1 MPEAPPAPL
10 VTFRIFAS
18 HMEADL
24 AKSLLEAFGVEC
36 MTSADD
42 CGGQRPAW
50 AFSDGVLLIIRAE
63 DRERAEEIFAVQAE
77 G

>member
-1 MPEAPPAPL
+1 MPDAL
-10 VTFRIFAS
+10 VTFRTFS
-18 HMEADL
+18 NHMEADL

-36 MTSADD
+36 TTSSDD
-42 CGGQRPAW
+42 CAGQRPHMSLA
-50 AFSDGVLLIIRAE
+50 DGVHLIIRDQ